1 MGSIHAEDSVISDE
15 IVGDSDIP
23 EEDNEDAPIKTYT
36 DLFNQINETEEGSV
50 LSLTEDYR
58 FNMPKYAV

>member
-1 MGSIHAEDSVISDE
+1 MLFLSCILLSMGSIHAEDSVISDE

-36 DLFNQINETEEGSV
+36 DLFNQIFEV
-50 LSLTEDYR
+50 RIKR
-58 FNMPKYAV
+58 FELFLL